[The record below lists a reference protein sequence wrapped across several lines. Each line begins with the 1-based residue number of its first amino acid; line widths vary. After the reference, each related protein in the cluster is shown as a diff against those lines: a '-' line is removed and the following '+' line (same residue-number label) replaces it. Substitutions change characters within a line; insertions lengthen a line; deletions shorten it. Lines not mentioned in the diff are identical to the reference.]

1 MYYILLRS
9 QTPAMSLFLLSPFLD
24 FTSFFFFPEN
34 NLRAKCGDVEL
45 RRTESV
51 NSRHLL
57 QDIIYS
63 NVKISIF
70 VFFIFSCCYGM
81 IQIFIAALLYTCL
94 TCRMYLKMTIPYVWK
109 KYLNVCLLVDLSIF
123 NQLLLYCLK
132 IYSGKIEGLYRYRWI
147 KNKWPN
153 ERKSIHGSLWI
164 GLYNVKTW
172 V

>member
-1 MYYILLRS
+1 MYFWGHRLLLCLSSSSLLSLIL
-9 QTPAMSLFLLSPFLD
+9 SLFS
-24 FTSFFFFPEN
+24 PEN

-45 RRTESV
+45 KRTESV
-51 NSRHLL
+51 KSRHLL

-70 VFFIFSCCYGM
+70 FFLLLWNDSNFHSST
-81 IQIFIAALLYTCL
+81 ALYLPYLQNVSENDYSLCL
-94 TCRMYLKMTIPYVWK
+94 K
-109 KYLNVCLLVDLSIF
+109 KYLNICFLVDLSIF

-132 IYSGKIEGLYRYRWI
+132 IYSGKIESLYRSWWI

-153 ERKSIHGSLWI
+153 GRESIHDSLWI

-172 V
+172 G